1 MMQYIHHGNN
11 LFYSDRCYFQDIR
24 PFCSHT
30 CFTKNAFLLFIK
42 RKLIFAINFQC
53 DLEYIKNIR

>member
-1 MMQYIHHGNN
+1 MHHGNN
-11 LFYSDRCYFQDIR
+11 LFYSDRCCFQDIR
-24 PFCSHT
+24 LFCSHT
-30 CFTKNAFLLFIK
+30 CFYKKRIFIK